1 MVKSTFEG
9 FASPDDPVYKEGST
23 VFIPGLYG
31 KKSKEPSKKTNE
43 SSENTPPDNT
53 PSTDEPP
60 QK

>member
-31 KKSKEPSKKTNE
+31 KKSKEPSKD
-43 SSENTPPDNT
+43 TPPT
-53 PSTDEPP
+53 SMPHTEEPP

>member
-31 KKSKEPSKKTNE
+31 RKSKEPSKD
-43 SSENTPPDNT
+43 TPPT
-53 PSTDEPP
+53 SMPHTEEPP